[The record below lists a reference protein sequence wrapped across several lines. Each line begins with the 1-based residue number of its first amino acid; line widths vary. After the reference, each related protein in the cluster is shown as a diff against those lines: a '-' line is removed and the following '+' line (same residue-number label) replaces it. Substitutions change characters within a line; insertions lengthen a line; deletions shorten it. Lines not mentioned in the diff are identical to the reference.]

1 MGQDQTFLS
10 MESFRSLPLPNIQA
24 ALVNAVVLGPYVGS
38 ADVFEEFYRIA
49 ELFAKSA
56 AILGFTDTDHRAGSD
71 CGACFTYG
79 AVHAKLEA
87 YSLAHA
93 IFWGFPAI
101 FVIFS
106 LQ

>member
-1 MGQDQTFLS
+1 MTTSYF
-10 MESFRSLPLPNIQA
+10 IQA
-24 ALVNAVVLGPYVGS
+24 ALINAVVPGSYVGS

-93 IFWGFPAI
+93 IF
-101 FVIFS
+101 
-106 LQ
+106 